1 MLEII
6 VITIEVLNSTI
17 IRILELV
24 WAGSAVHVKV
34 NKKKI
39 ISTKTEHLC
48 RIGSKVFLIIDSPHY
63 LLSLFI
69 KKTSYLLL
77 YMNQPLNLVKQIN

>member
-24 WAGSAVHVKV
+24 WAAGSAVHVKV

-39 ISTKTEHLC
+39 ISTK
-48 RIGSKVFLIIDSPHY
+48 
-63 LLSLFI
+63 
-69 KKTSYLLL
+69 
-77 YMNQPLNLVKQIN
+77 MNI

>member
-1 MLEII
+1 MHRNIGIMLEII
-6 VITIEVLNSTI
+6 VLNEVLNSTI

-39 ISTKTEHLC
+39 ILTKNEHL
-48 RIGSKVFLIIDSPHY
+48 G
-63 LLSLFI
+63 
-69 KKTSYLLL
+69 
-77 YMNQPLNLVKQIN
+77 

>member
-39 ISTKTEHLC
+39 ISTKNEHL
-48 RIGSKVFLIIDSPHY
+48 G
-63 LLSLFI
+63 
-69 KKTSYLLL
+69 
-77 YMNQPLNLVKQIN
+77 